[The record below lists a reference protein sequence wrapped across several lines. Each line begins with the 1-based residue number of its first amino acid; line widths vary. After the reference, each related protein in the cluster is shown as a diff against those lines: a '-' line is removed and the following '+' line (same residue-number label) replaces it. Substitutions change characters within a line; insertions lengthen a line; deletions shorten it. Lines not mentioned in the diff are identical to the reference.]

1 MGAPKL
7 LGLSCLSIG
16 MLLAVAAGAQS
27 FGAAKEKVVLQRKL
41 PALTHLNGVTVK
53 VKVTGHDDQSDLAH
67 DLQAL
72 LETELLKDDSHL
84 RSDETNASSVITC
97 QITDYSHPRPTVT
110 SRPSLSV
117 SKSIKGMQKNQSYTR
132 VTGSLSLSFQA
143 KASSGQMII
152 SDNVTAKYDEE
163 FDSSGTDSSH
173 GIMGSMT
180 GSLKRVT
187 GQGSS
192 EQLNP
197 PTDAELRS
205 RLMEEVVNQ
214 IASHVV
220 NTDEKVDVFLAKQ
233 KGALEDGD
241 KEAVAGLW
249 ERALE
254 TFETAPPLT
263 KPDDEAY
270 RLYNIGVAYEALAY
284 KAEDPKSAMK
294 FLDQASINYGKAIDA
309 KPSEKY
315 FLDPQQRIEIAIVH
329 YKKLESEKSAQ
340 AEAEAAAEK
349 AKAPE
354 PASNPARASAPAPV
368 AKASGPRGLTNAQV
382 IAMVKAG
389 MDDDT
394 VAQAVRASKAA
405 NFDLSDAGQQDLTTN
420 GVSATI
426 VKAMKARMI
435 RKTTAAAR

>member
-1 MGAPKL
+1 
-7 LGLSCLSIG
+7 
-16 MLLAVAAGAQS
+16 
-27 FGAAKEKVVLQRKL
+27 
-41 PALTHLNGVTVK
+41 
-53 VKVTGHDDQSDLAH
+53 
-67 DLQAL
+67 
-72 LETELLKDDSHL
+72 
-84 RSDETNASSVITC
+84 
-97 QITDYSHPRPTVT
+97 
-110 SRPSLSV
+110 
-117 SKSIKGMQKNQSYTR
+117 
-132 VTGSLSLSFQA
+132 
-143 KASSGQMII
+143 MII

-270 RLYNIGVAYEALAY
+270 RLYNIGVAYEA
-284 KAEDPKSAMK
+284 
-294 FLDQASINYGKAIDA
+294 F
-309 KPSEKY
+309 
-315 FLDPQQRIEIAIVH
+315 
-329 YKKLESEKSAQ
+329 
-340 AEAEAAAEK
+340 
-349 AKAPE
+349 
-354 PASNPARASAPAPV
+354 
-368 AKASGPRGLTNAQV
+368 GLQS
-382 IAMVKAG
+382 
-389 MDDDT
+389 
-394 VAQAVRASKAA
+394 RRSKIR
-405 NFDLSDAGQQDLTTN
+405 DE
-420 GVSATI
+420 VS
-426 VKAMKARMI
+426 
-435 RKTTAAAR
+435 